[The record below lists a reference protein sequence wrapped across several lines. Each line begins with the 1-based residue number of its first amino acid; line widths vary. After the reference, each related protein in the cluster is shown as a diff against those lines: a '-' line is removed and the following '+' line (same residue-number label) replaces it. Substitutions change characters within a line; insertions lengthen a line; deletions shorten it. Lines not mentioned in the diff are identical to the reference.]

1 VLEKV
6 GEARKSLEREDRVT
20 AQRRFEEGYGQIIV
34 GRMRQQNA
42 LLITC
47 LEHIQAVLSPYSVCS
62 IVRKSEPPDTTL
74 YDEKAEQEKFIRLEN
89 SMLKALKDLTGIHRK
104 FELRCSALESSFK
117 SYTGSVLT
125 FPVEFPQI

>member
-1 VLEKV
+1 MLEKV

-62 IVRKSEPPDTTL
+62 IVRKSEPPDTL
-74 YDEKAEQEKFIRLEN
+74 YDERAEQENFIRLEN